1 MSLSV
6 RDHLLSDIIG
16 NRQVKSTVKDEYRGV
31 PVPQYFASNVFN
43 DEAMR
48 TYLPYKT
55 YEKLKAIIANGGTI
69 DDALAEE
76 VAHGVKEWAISKGAT
91 HYTHWFQPM
100 TGTTAEKHDSFLSF
114 DDGGQPINRFSGKTL
129 KQGEPDASS
138 FPSGGLRATFE
149 ARGYTAWDP
158 SSPIFIMEGVNGN
171 TLCIPT
177 VFLSYTGEVLDK
189 KAPLLRS
196 MEALNR
202 EATRLLHLFGKKNV
216 KRVTTTVG
224 PEQEYFLIDKAYYLR
239 RQDLVLTG
247 RTLFGAKPPRGQQM
261 EDHYFA
267 SIRDRILAFM
277 QDVEIEAFKLG
288 IPAKT
293 RHNEV
298 APAQFEI
305 APIFETTNIATD
317 HNLLLM
323 EILRKVAN
331 RHNLALL
338 LHEKPFKGV
347 NGSGKHNNWSMA
359 TDTGENLLEPG
370 STPHENLQFLTVL
383 TSVITA
389 VYRYADLIR
398 TSVATPGNDH
408 RLGANE
414 APPAIISVFLG
425 NQLSQILDDI
435 EANKKTNYTDKQI
448 IDLGISTLP
457 RISKDNT
464 DRNRTSPFA
473 FTGNKF
479 EFRAVGSSQ
488 SIAGPNFVLNTIVA
502 KVLKEVCD
510 KIEANLKKGM
520 EFNQAVME
528 VILPMIKESKP
539 VRFEG
544 NNYSP
549 EWEKEAARRGLPNRK
564 TTPESLRD
572 FIAEKNIQVFKEMGV
587 LSEVEIKARYHIL
600 VENYAKTLN
609 IEAETALAIARTQIL
624 PTALR
629 YQNILTNSVSSV
641 KDIDSALYNQQVGM
655 VKEYGELIVKLK
667 NQIEALEKKIN
678 AAEAIEDEVKK
689 ADFYCNE
696 VLSAMNELR
705 DTVDTLE
712 DKTADDLWPL
722 PKYREML
729 FVY

>member
-1 MSLSV
+1 
-6 RDHLLSDIIG
+6 
-16 NRQVKSTVKDEYRGV
+16 
-31 PVPQYFASNVFN
+31 
-43 DEAMR
+43 
-48 TYLPYKT
+48 
-55 YEKLKAIIANGGTI
+55 
-69 DDALAEE
+69 
-76 VAHGVKEWAISKGAT
+76 
-91 HYTHWFQPM
+91 
-100 TGTTAEKHDSFLSF
+100 
-114 DDGGQPINRFSGKTL
+114 
-129 KQGEPDASS
+129 
-138 FPSGGLRATFE
+138 
-149 ARGYTAWDP
+149 
-158 SSPIFIMEGVNGN
+158 
-171 TLCIPT
+171 
-177 VFLSYTGEVLDK
+177 
-189 KAPLLRS
+189 
-196 MEALNR
+196 LNR

-277 QDVEIEAFKLG
+277 QDMEIEAFKLG

>member
-6 RDHLLSDIIG
+6 RDHLLTDIIG
-16 NRQVKSTVKDEYRGV
+16 NRQVRSTIKDEYKGM
-31 PVPQYFASNVFN
+31 PIPEYFGCNVFN

-55 YEKLKAIIANGGTI
+55 YSRLKAIIASGDPI

-76 VAHGVKEWAISKGAT
+76 VAHGVKEWALSKGAT

-100 TGTTAEKHDSFLSF
+100 TGTTAEKHDSFLDF
-114 DDGGQPINRFSGKTL
+114 DADGKPISRFSGKAL

-177 VFLSYTGEVLDK
+177 VFFSYTGEVLDK

-196 MEALNR
+196 MEALSK
-202 EATRLLHLFGKKNV
+202 EATRLLRIFGKKNV

-224 PEQEYFLIDKAYYLR
+224 PEQEYFLIDKAYFLR

-267 SIRDRILAFM
+267 SIRERVMAFM

-298 APAQFEI
+298 SPAQFEI

-323 EILRKVAN
+323 EIMRKVAN
-331 RHNLALL
+331 RHNFALL

-359 TDTGENLLEPG
+359 TDTGENLLDPG
-370 STPHENLQFLTVL
+370 HTPHENLQFLTVL
-383 TSVITA
+383 TTVITA
-389 VYRYADLIR
+389 VYRYADLLR

-425 NQLSQILDDI
+425 QQLSQILDDI
-435 EANKKTNYTDKQI
+435 ESNKKTNYTDKQI

-457 RISKDNT
+457 KISKDNT

-510 KIEANLKKGM
+510 KIEDNLKKGM

-544 NNYSP
+544 NNYAP
-549 EWEKEAARRGLPNRK
+549 EWEKEAAKRGLPNRK

-572 FIAEKNIQVFKEMGV
+572 FISDKNIAVLKEMGV
-587 LSEVEIKARYHIL
+587 LTDVEIHARYHIL

-609 IEAETALAIARTQIL
+609 IEAETALAMARTQIL

-629 YQNILTNSVSSV
+629 YQTILVNAVTAV
-641 KDIDSALYNQQVGM
+641 KDISPEAYKLQYETA
-655 VKEYGELIVKLK
+655 KEYTNLVLDL
-667 NQIEALEKKIN
+667 QKKITSLEETV
-678 AAEAIEDEVKK
+678 AKAEGIEDEVKK
-689 ADFYCNE
+689 ADFYCQE
-696 VLSAMNELR
+696 VLPAMNALR
-705 DTVDTLE
+705 EIVDTLE